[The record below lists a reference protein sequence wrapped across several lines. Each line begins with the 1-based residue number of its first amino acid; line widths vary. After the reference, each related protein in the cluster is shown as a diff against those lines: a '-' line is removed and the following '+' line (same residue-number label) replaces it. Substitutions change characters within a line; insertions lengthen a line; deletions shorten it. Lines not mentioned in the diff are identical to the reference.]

1 MQITS
6 LFIEDLICTPLFLF
20 PRGFPV
26 LEYGSVCL
34 FSSAL
39 DAPLKELY
47 EQAIHVRDALCRLR
61 EQVPLL
67 AGEPRTC

>member
-1 MQITS
+1 M
-6 LFIEDLICTPLFLF
+6 
-20 PRGFPV
+20 

-47 EQAIHVRDALCRLR
+47 EQENRVRDALRRLR
-61 EQVPLL
+61 EQVPIL
-67 AGEPRTC
+67 AGEPRTF